1 MTVSLCVCLPLALSL
16 WVVVVLALWPLSLS
30 RVGFLKSEALRNA
43 RQSAGPATQLQCQS
57 CLLGALNG
65 GTKTLHQL
73 LHLLSPNLNANVT
86 ILCFDGTN

>member
-30 RVGFLKSEALRNA
+30 RVGFLKSEALRSA
-43 RQSAGPATQLQCQS
+43 CQSARPATQLQCQS
-57 CLLGALNG
+57 CRLGALSG

-73 LHLLSPNLNANVT
+73 LHLLSPNLNANVI